1 MTMARFQTYL
11 KDSDVV
17 VTIHRGIDQ
26 IGGYSCP

>member
-1 MTMARFQTYL
+1 MAKYQTCL

-26 IGGYSCP
+26 IGGWLV